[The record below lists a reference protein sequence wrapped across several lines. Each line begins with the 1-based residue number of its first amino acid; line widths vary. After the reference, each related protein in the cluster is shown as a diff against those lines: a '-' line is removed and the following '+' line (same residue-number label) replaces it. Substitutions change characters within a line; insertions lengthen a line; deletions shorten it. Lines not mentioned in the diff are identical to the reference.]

1 MNCRK
6 VIAELSNYLDGDLD
20 ADLKRD
26 LEVHVHK
33 CGHCR
38 VVFDTTRK
46 TVELYCDGKLFPLP
60 SEVRARLHEAVR
72 HRWQERKGFA

>member
-20 ADLKRD
+20 ADLKKD
-26 LEVHVHK
+26 LEVHVLK

-38 VVFDTTRK
+38 VVYDTTRK
-46 TVELYCDGKLFPLP
+46 TIELYCDGKLFPLP

-72 HRWQERKGFA
+72 RRWHEKTGAA